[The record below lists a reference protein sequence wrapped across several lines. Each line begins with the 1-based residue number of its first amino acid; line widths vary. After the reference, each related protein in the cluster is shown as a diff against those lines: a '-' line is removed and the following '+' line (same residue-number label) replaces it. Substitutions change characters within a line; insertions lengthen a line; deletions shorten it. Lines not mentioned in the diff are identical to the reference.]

1 MNKKIITV
9 ALMALLGIL
18 SVGCSKSEPLD
29 EGSLGENGDY
39 LRRMYRTIT
48 VFYTIDGSRGEL
60 VELANDA
67 ELYRFMDKMVGESYR
82 GHVVN
87 VIPGKQQ
94 KGETKD
100 KTTHTTTSRGEAVSW
115 STKKIREGYSVEIR
129 YNRDTKTYTC
139 TAVKK

>member
-9 ALMALLGIL
+9 ALMALLSIL
-18 SVGCSKSEPLD
+18 SVGCSKQ
-29 EGSLGENGDY
+29 EGFYLSVDGNGNE
-39 LRRMYRTIT
+39 YR
-48 VFYTIDGSRGEL
+48 VRQNLMVYYTIDGRRGEL
-60 VELANDA
+60 VEIMNDA

>member
-1 MNKKIITV
+1 
-9 ALMALLGIL
+9 MALLSIL
-18 SVGCSKSEPLD
+18 SVGCSKQ
-29 EGSLGENGDY
+29 EGFSLIVDGNE
-39 LRRMYRTIT
+39 YR
-48 VFYTIDGSRGEL
+48 VRQNLMVYYTIDGRRGEL
-60 VELANDA
+60 VEIMNDA

>member
-9 ALMALLGIL
+9 ALMALLSIL
-18 SVGCSKSEPLD
+18 SVGCSKQ
-29 EGSLGENGDY
+29 EGFSLIVDGNE
-39 LRRMYRTIT
+39 YR
-48 VFYTIDGSRGEL
+48 VRQNLMVYYTIDGRRGEL
-60 VELANDA
+60 VEIMNDA

>member
-9 ALMALLGIL
+9 ALMALLSIL
-18 SVGCSKSEPLD
+18 SVGCSKQ
-29 EGSLGENGDY
+29 EGFSLIVDGNGNE
-39 LRRMYRTIT
+39 YR
-48 VFYTIDGSRGEL
+48 VRQNLMVYYTIDGRRGEL
-60 VELANDA
+60 VEIMNDA

>member
-1 MNKKIITV
+1 
-9 ALMALLGIL
+9 MALLSIL
-18 SVGCSKSEPLD
+18 SVGCSKQD
-29 EGSLGENGDY
+29 GFSLSVDGNGNE
-39 LRRMYRTIT
+39 YR
-48 VFYTIDGSRGEL
+48 VRQNLMVYYTIDGRRGEL
-60 VELANDA
+60 VEIMNDA

>member
-9 ALMALLGIL
+9 ALMALLSIL
-18 SVGCSKSEPLD
+18 SVGCSKQD
-29 EGSLGENGDY
+29 GFSLIVDGNE
-39 LRRMYRTIT
+39 YR
-48 VFYTIDGSRGEL
+48 VRQNLMVYYTIDGRRGEL
-60 VELANDA
+60 VEIMNDA

-87 VIPGKQQ
+87 VTPGKQI
-94 KGETKD
+94 KGGTKE
-100 KTTHTTTSRGEAVSW
+100 KTSHTTTNRGEAVSW
-115 STKKIREGYSVEIR
+115 STKKMREGYSVEIR